1 MKKDVNLDDLLTK
14 RRTHSNKN
22 DIEAKERIRLTSQ
35 ARFLATQA
43 LVRLHKD
50 DFDELY
56 EQAKRK
62 VGLIE

>member
-1 MKKDVNLDDLLTK
+1 MKKDVNLDELLTK
-14 RRTHSNKN
+14 RRSHNNKN

-35 ARFLATQA
+35 ARFLAAQA
-43 LVRLHKD
+43 LIRLHKD